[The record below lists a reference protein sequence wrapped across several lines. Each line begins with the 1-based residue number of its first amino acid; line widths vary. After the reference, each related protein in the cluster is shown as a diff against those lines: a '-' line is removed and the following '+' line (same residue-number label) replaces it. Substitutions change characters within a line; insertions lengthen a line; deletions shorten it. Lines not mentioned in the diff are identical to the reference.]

1 MVRGA
6 NERECNSRA
15 KSVRGL
21 SKDIIDLGEELERY
35 QEESGTS
42 KNALSSAKAKVCRLA
57 FEINRVRER
66 SEWTNSYQKAAIDRA
81 ECTRSVCPCNQK

>member
-6 NERECNSRA
+6 NERERNFRA

-21 SKDIIDLGEELERY
+21 SKDITDLEEELERY
-35 QEESGTS
+35 QEVAGTS
-42 KNALSSAKAKVCRLA
+42 SAALLSAKVKVCRLA

-66 SEWTNSYQKAAIDRA
+66 SKWTNSYQKAAIDRA
-81 ECTRSVCPCNQK
+81 ECNRSVCPCNQK